1 MASREIPLVNREY
14 GSRIAV
20 VTEDAEHVTYEDLAD
35 RVGRFAS
42 SFPNYRCLI
51 ALKASNLIDDL
62 VAYLACLATGNPVI
76 LLNAET
82 PPETLEA
89 VIDTY
94 RPNFILKSGDLEFV
108 HDIPLQAHKD
118 LAVLLSTSGS
128 TGSPKL
134 VRLSLRN
141 VMSNA
146 EAISSYLCLTEED
159 TAITMLPL
167 AYSYGLS
174 VVNSHLFSGGKI
186 VLSNN
191 TVISREF
198 WGLVSKY
205 HVSSLSGVPYTYQL
219 LRRMGY
225 DRFDTSSIRYLT
237 QAGGKLD
244 EESIEYFASKA
255 SDRGQKLYIMY
266 GQTEATARIAYLPCE
281 DVMNKLGSIGI
292 AIPNGKLHLIDDQ
305 GAQIHQPNSV
315 GQLVYSGPNV
325 MLGYANS
332 SEELKLEDV
341 NAGELLTGD
350 LGYFDEDGYFF
361 ITGRLN
367 RFIKLFGLRVSLD
380 EVDKLYHEIGL
391 HGVATGID
399 DQLCLLVVDENRP
412 SGADKLVELVS
423 DRFKINQN
431 LIKTKCIKEIP
442 INNSGKVD
450 CQKLKGIAFNE

>member
-1 MASREIPLVNREY
+1 MALRAIPLVNREY
-14 GSRIAV
+14 GARVAV
-20 VTEDAEHVTYEDLAD
+20 VTENSEHVTYEDLAN
-35 RVGRFAS
+35 RVERYAS
-42 SFPNYRCLI
+42 RLPNYRCLV

-62 VAYLACLATGNPVI
+62 VSYLACLATSNPVI

-94 RPNFILKSGDLEFV
+94 RPNLILQSGDFELV
-108 HDIPLQAHKD
+108 HGTPLQAHDD
-118 LAVLLSTSGS
+118 LAVMLSTSGS

-134 VRLSLRN
+134 VRLSIQN
-141 VMSNA
+141 VFSNA
-146 EAISSYLCLTEED
+146 KSISDYLCLTQDD

-174 VVNSHLFSGGKI
+174 VVNSHLFSGAKI

-198 WGLVSKY
+198 WDLVSNH

-219 LRRMGY
+219 MRKLGY

-244 EESIEYFASKA
+244 NQSIEYFASKTA
-255 SDRGQKLYIMY
+255 ERGQKLFIMY

-281 DVMNKLGSIGI
+281 DVTRKLGSIGV
-292 AIPNGKLHLIDDQ
+292 AIPNGALHLVDEQ
-305 GAQIHQPNSV
+305 GNKVDKPNTTA
-315 GQLVYSGPNV
+315 QLVYRGPNV
-325 MLGYANS
+325 MLGYAS
-332 SEELKLEDV
+332 SLEDLKLGDL
-341 NAGELLTGD
+341 NAGELLSGD

-380 EVDKLYHEIGL
+380 EVDKLYHEAGIL
-391 HGVATGID
+391 GVSTGND
-399 DQLCLLVVDENRP
+399 DELCLLVVDEDRL
-412 SGADKLVELVS
+412 SDTDELVKLVT

-431 LIKTKCIKEIP
+431 FIKIKYIDEIP
-442 INNSGKVD
+442 LNATGKVD
-450 CQKLKGIAFNE
+450 YKKIRRLAFDE